1 MSQYCFSD
9 WASLLFQQIIKNY
22 NFHKKSVSDFL
33 KHFFYAELF
42 LGKKIFFLKN
52 IYWNV
57 YCEIQDITDICLLIV
72 INLNPFV
79 KQKSKK

>member
-1 MSQYCFSD
+1 
-9 WASLLFQQIIKNY
+9 
-22 NFHKKSVSDFL
+22 
-33 KHFFYAELF
+33 

-52 IYWNV
+52 IHWNV